1 MPSELLNSVL
11 NTLGDIVST
20 EPDVLEKHACDW
32 SNVNRQ
38 QPLAVLRPRSVAEVS
53 AALRAC
59 YGAGIAVVPQGG
71 LTGLTGGATPQAG
84 QVVLS
89 LERLKGIEEIDRD
102 SAAMTVL
109 AGTPLEMAQK
119 AAEEAGLY
127 LALDIGSRGS
137 CQIGGNIATN
147 AGGNHVIRYGMA
159 RAQVLGLE
167 TVLADGTILSALT
180 KVMKNNAGY
189 DLNQLF
195 IGSEGTLGIVTRA
208 VLRLHAK
215 PRSKSTALI
224 AAPGYDAAVRILRRL
239 QAELGEVS
247 GFEAMWPDFYRYV
260 TSDPETGAKPLPD
273 AHPFYALTE
282 FQGNEPERDGARLE
296 DCLTTAIETG
306 DALDAVIAQSEREA
320 RSFWKIREG
329 EPLDRLPYLINF
341 DVSAPTAQ
349 LGALGGRLKAALI
362 ARWPEGLFFV
372 YGHIGDGNIHL
383 SAWAGGTME
392 QVTHEMDEIVYGEVR
407 RIGGSIS
414 AEHGIGTLK
423 RNYLGHSR
431 SPAEIEVMRR
441 IKAALDPKGILNPG
455 KVV

>member
-1 MPSELLNSVL
+1 MSFDLLNS
-11 NTLGDIVST
+11 LGEMVST
-20 EPDVLEKHACDW
+20 EPAVLEKHACDW

-38 QPLAVLRPRSVAEVS
+38 RPLAVLRPRSVAEVS
-53 AALRAC
+53 AALSLC
-59 YGAGIAVVPQGG
+59 HEAGLGVVPQGG
-71 LTGLTGGATPQAG
+71 LTGLAGGATPQAG

-89 LERLKGIEEIDRD
+89 LERLRGIEEIDPD
-102 SAAMTVL
+102 SATIILL
-109 AGTPLEMAQK
+109 AGTPLETAQK

-167 TVLADGTILSALT
+167 TVLADGTILTSLT

-195 IGSEGTLGIVTRA
+195 IGSEGTLGIVTRV
-208 VLRLHAK
+208 VLRLY
-215 PRSKSTALI
+215 PRPRCKSTALI
-224 AAPGYDAAVRILRRL
+224 ATSGYDATVRLLRRL
-239 QAELGEVS
+239 QRELGEVS
-247 GFEAMWPDFYRYV
+247 AFEAMWPDFYRYV
-260 TSDPETGAKPLPD
+260 TDHPAAGTKPMVD
-273 AHPFYALTE
+273 THPFYALTE
-282 FQGNEPERDGARLE
+282 FQGSDPDRDGARLE
-296 DCLTTAIETG
+296 ECLAAAIEAG
-306 DALDAVIAQSEREA
+306 DALDALIAQSEREV
-320 RSFWKIREG
+320 RSFWTIREG
-329 EPLDRLPYLINF
+329 EALDQLPYLINF

-349 LGALGGRLKAALI
+349 LGGLADQLKAKLST
-362 ARWPEGLFFV
+362 RWPGGLFFV

-383 SAWAGGTME
+383 SAWVGETLE
-392 QVTHEMDEIVYGEVR
+392 QVAHEMDELVYDEVR

-423 RNYLGHSR
+423 RAYLDHSR
-431 SPAEIEVMRR
+431 SAAEIDVMRR

-455 KVV
+455 KVI

>member
-1 MPSELLNSVL
+1 MSIDLLNVL
-11 NTLGDIVST
+11 GEIVST
-20 EPDVLEKHACDW
+20 EADVLDKHACDW
-32 SNVNRQ
+32 SNVDRQ
-38 QPLAVLRPRSVAEVS
+38 RPLAVLRPRSVQQVS
-53 AALRAC
+53 AALRTC
-59 YGAGIAVVPQGG
+59 HGAGIAVVPQGG
-71 LTGLTGGATPQAG
+71 LTGLAGGATPRAG

-89 LERLKGIEEIDRD
+89 LERLKGVEEIDRD
-102 SAAMTVL
+102 SATMTVL
-109 AGTPLEMAQK
+109 AGTPLETAQK

-195 IGSEGTLGIVTRA
+195 IGSEGTLGVVTRA

-215 PRSKSTALI
+215 PRGKSTALV
-224 AAPGYDAAVRILRRL
+224 ATPGYEATVKLLRRL
-239 QAELGEVS
+239 QTALGEVS
-247 GFEAMWPDFYRYV
+247 AFEAMWPDFYRYV
-260 TSDPETGAKPLPD
+260 TNHPVTGAKPLAD
-273 AHPFYALTE
+273 DHPFYALTE
-282 FQGNEPERDGARLE
+282 FHGSEPERDSARLE
-296 DCLTTAIETG
+296 ECLGVAIEAG
-306 DALDAVIAQSEREA
+306 EAIDALIAQSDREA
-320 RSFWKIREG
+320 RTFWRIREG
-329 EPLDRLPYLINF
+329 EALDRLPYLINF

-349 LGALGGRLKAALI
+349 LGHLAGRLKTALV
-362 ARWPEGLFFV
+362 ARWPEGQFFV
-372 YGHIGDGNIHL
+372 YGHAGDGNIHL
-383 SAWAGGTME
+383 SAWAGGTLE
-392 QVTHEMDEIVYGEVR
+392 SVAHEMDEIVYGEVR

-423 RNYLGHSR
+423 RAYLGHSR
-431 SPAEIEVMRR
+431 SEAEIEVMRR

-455 KVV
+455 KVI